1 MRTLE
6 LCELLR
12 VPHLVLDR
20 AVPAEELVERLLAA
34 DYRPF
39 ARHFARLMAEWRLFL
54 HRNGLGS
61 ELVAEAAEADAPDQ
75 AELALTA

>member
-1 MRTLE
+1 
-6 LCELLR
+6 

-39 ARHFARLMAEWRLFL
+39 ARLMAEWRLFL

-61 ELVAEAAEADAPDQ
+61 ELVAEGADAPERP
-75 AELALTA
+75 ELALTA

>member
-1 MRTLE
+1 
-6 LCELLR
+6 
-12 VPHLVLDR
+12 VLDR
-20 AVPAEELVERLLAA
+20 AVPAEETVERLLAA

-39 ARHFARLMAEWRLFL
+39 ARQFERLVVEWRLFL

-61 ELVAEAAEADAPDQ
+61 ELVEENAEPAAAPGK